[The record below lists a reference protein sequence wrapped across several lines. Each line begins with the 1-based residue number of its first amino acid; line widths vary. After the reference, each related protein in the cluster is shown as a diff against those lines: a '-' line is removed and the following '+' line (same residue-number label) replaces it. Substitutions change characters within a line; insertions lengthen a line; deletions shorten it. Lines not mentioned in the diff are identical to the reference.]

1 MGREDRSERL
11 EGWRG
16 SPDDDALDVV
26 ERDDLDKPL
35 RVSKGIEVEPR
46 HFVRVDV
53 ERPHMRSVE
62 EGLNAD
68 GRIPKDRARYEAI
81 HIQLKH
87 VERT

>member
-1 MGREDRSERL
+1 MTTRSTWWNARTSTSPCASR
-11 EGWRG
+11 RG
-16 SPDDDALDVV
+16 S
-26 ERDDLDKPL
+26 R
-35 RVSKGIEVEPR
+35 SNPR